1 MSDILTVV
9 SSHCGNVNVITSNV
23 TYARI
28 VRNSILQQREATNV
42 VSQLETTTSRFW
54 PIRCTRHGK
63 HDHLWRTGEC
73 HAAFPLIATV
83 TISSYDARIHKAE
96 AELSAEKKLN
106 IRKKTKSRAIQR
118 DRGRNRGKKKL
129 VIQNFASDCFSWL
142 CQKSGGEL
150 PIFYS
155 ELYIRYNSA
164 QCQCS
169 VRKFLAP
176 TRSLRNANVGL
187 CVRPSVR
194 PVQTCLVWAENTSS
208 CSCKMPNVCHM

>member
-1 MSDILTVV
+1 MENTIISGEQESVMQL
-9 SSHCGNVNVITSNV
+9 SPWLPPSLSHPMMHGYTRQRRSF
-23 TYARI
+23 
-28 VRNSILQQREATNV
+28 LQ
-42 VSQLETTTSRFW
+42 
-54 PIRCTRHGK
+54 K
-63 HDHLWRTGEC
+63 
-73 HAAFPLIATV
+73 
-83 TISSYDARIHKAE
+83 
-96 AELSAEKKLN
+96 KKLN